1 MTRTSTLVCA
11 GAALGLSLVGGAA
24 FGAESAPPVDDP
36 RDKIVANGATGA
48 VADWWDEPWWI
59 ALADC
64 AAVFR
69 SAPEDRAKVQTFATA
84 AMAQVAK
91 DRGIPLRD
99 AGAVVMPY
107 VTTGQGRQRAEDVI
121 AIFGG
126 VSEARS
132 RCDKVLVQYK
142 AL

>member
-1 MTRTSTLVCA
+1 MRKVP
-11 GAALGLSLVGGAA
+11 GFVIALGLSLAGGAA
-24 FGAESAPPVDDP
+24 FGAPSVPPAEDP
-36 RDKIVANGATGA
+36 RDKVIAKGTIGA
-48 VADWWDEPWWI
+48 VADWWEEPWWM

-64 AAVFR
+64 AAAFR

-84 AMAQVAK
+84 AIAQVAK

-121 AIFGG
+121 LIYGG
-126 VSEARS
+126 VDETRS